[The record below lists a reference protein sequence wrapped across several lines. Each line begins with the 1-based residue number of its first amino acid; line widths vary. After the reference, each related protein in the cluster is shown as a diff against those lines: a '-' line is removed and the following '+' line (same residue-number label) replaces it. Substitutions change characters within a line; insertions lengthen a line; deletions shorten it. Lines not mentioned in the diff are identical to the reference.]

1 MTGKGECGFS
11 KTSFIVPVGLRRKP
25 THVKAQCS
33 FAGLFLPICAASPQS
48 SGMKTLAKPAR
59 KTARALVK
67 KPRRA
72 YVPVK
77 NLPPGAIKLA
87 DWEIELMNKTPSYGP
102 GV

>member
-1 MTGKGECGFS
+1 
-11 KTSFIVPVGLRRKP
+11 
-25 THVKAQCS
+25 
-33 FAGLFLPICAASPQS
+33 
-48 SGMKTLAKPAR
+48 MKTLAKPAR